1 MKGKFTEVKIV
12 STRILKRRLFM
23 VNCKPCRKL
32 VDKVTQ
38 VLFIHLSF
46 WFSLILFYNN
56 KLILQILT
64 AFELIKSI

>member
-12 STRILKRRLFM
+12 PILKRRLFM

-56 KLILQILT
+56 KLVLKNIES
-64 AFELIKSI
+64 F